1 MLGKKWKSETILKNK
16 GDMEVIYVSID
27 DILVPVRIL
36 IKLGSG
42 VIELR
47 LKKIRE

>member
-1 MLGKKWKSETILKNK
+1 
-16 GDMEVIYVSID
+16 MEVIYAPID

-47 LKKIRE
+47 LKKILE